1 MELFINNQSCII
13 ARRKGE
19 NIERPIIVQKI
30 YYATYALSRLS
41 ARQRRRDSILR
52 VLPAYFHTTEY
63 NPDLFSFPTNSLP
76 SPPLPSS
83 LSPRSTVCFGIGA
96 RINDIEWSVIGGR
109 PISDAT
115 RVAVHRSIAQL
126 NETLALSRYPGGRT
140 RMAYESARTRLRGIR
155 GANGTC
161 PTWEARP
168 AILDSRFSK
177 GHTHARLRSPSCR

>member
-30 YYATYALSRLS
+30 YYATCALSRLS
-41 ARQRRRDSILR
+41 ARQRRRDSISYASCPLTFTPPNII
-52 VLPAYFHTTEY
+52 LT
-63 NPDLFSFPTNSLP
+63 FSVFPPTLC
-76 SPPLPSS
+76 PPLPSS
-83 LSPRSTVCFGIGA
+83 LSPRSTVYFGIGA
-96 RINDIEWSVIGGR
+96 RINDIEWSVIGRR

-126 NETLALSRYPGGRT
+126 NETLALSRCPGGRT